1 MTDHLDP
8 HRLVRLRGC
17 HPELKARVLALVT
30 ALTEQGLDLVITQGV
45 RSTAQQQALYA
56 QGRYKP
62 GKIVTNCDG
71 LVRVSNHQP
80 KADGYGYAVDVAWR
94 NAHGEIEWTG
104 PWETM
109 MTLAESFGL
118 VAGGRWVTFPNRPHL
133 ELPPSFAAPTVVRA

>member
-17 HPELKARVLALVT
+17 HPDLKARVVALIA
-30 ALTEQGLDLVITQGV
+30 ALEQQGLDLVITQGV
-45 RSTAQQQALYA
+45 RTVAQQQALYA

-71 LVRVSNHQP
+71 LVKVSNHQP

-94 NAHGEIEWTG
+94 NAHGEIEWIG
-104 PWETM
+104 PWETL

-118 VAGGRWVTFPNRPHL
+118 VAGGRWTTFPDRPHL
-133 ELPPSFAAPTVVRA
+133 ELPPSFAAPTVGRA